1 MSGKSGEYIQ
11 KGDYHKNL
19 DKNWP
24 FYPVYIEKMRLVED
38 FLTKEGKDKKIL
50 DLGCGEGV
58 LVEKFKGKG
67 FDIIGIDFNYE
78 SELVFKRSITNTG
91 FADNSF
97 GLVLCLDVLEH
108 LDFEDQEKS
117 INEIKRVLKPGGTL
131 VLTLPNLAHLAS
143 RLSFLFLGKL
153 LRTSEIERHKG
164 DRPIGEYLRLLK
176 DNNFSLKKRRGLF
189 PTFPVSALLTYYFPS
204 RMVRWHRFL
213 NAFLSYPNW
222 SFLNFIVCANNKND

>member
-19 DKNWP
+19 DKNWS
-24 FYPVYIEKMRLVED
+24 FYPIYIEKMRLVED

-58 LVEKFKGKG
+58 LVEKFKSNG
-67 FDIIGIDFNYE
+67 FDIIGVDINYE
-78 SELVFKRSITNTG
+78 AELVFKRSITNTG

-97 GLVLCLDVLEH
+97 DLVLCLDVLEH
-108 LDFEDQEKS
+108 LDFEEQGRAIS
-117 INEIKRVLKPGGTL
+117 EIRRIIKPGGIMA
-131 VLTLPNLAHLAS
+131 LTLPNLAHFSS
-143 RLSFLFLGKL
+143 RLSFFFAGKL
-153 LRTSEIERHKG
+153 TRTSDVLRHKG
-164 DRPIGEYLRLLK
+164 DRPIGEFLK
-176 DNNFSLKKRRGLF
+176 MIKKADFKITKRKGLF

-213 NAFLSYPNW
+213 NAFLAYPNW
-222 SFLNFIVCANNKND
+222 SFLNFLVCRNKK

>member
-24 FYPVYIEKMRLVED
+24 FYPIYVEKMRLVED

-67 FDIIGIDFNYE
+67 FDIVGIDFNYE

-108 LDFEDQEKS
+108 LDFEEQGRAIS
-117 INEIKRVLKPGGTL
+117 EIRRIIKPGGIMA
-131 VLTLPNLAHLAS
+131 LTLPNLAHFSS
-143 RLSFLFLGKL
+143 RLSFFFAGKL
-153 LRTSEIERHKG
+153 IRTSDVLRHKG
-164 DRPIGEYLRLLK
+164 DRPIGEFLK
-176 DNNFSLKKRRGLF
+176 MIKKADFKITKRKGLF

-213 NAFLSYPNW
+213 NAFLAYPNW
-222 SFLNFIVCANNKND
+222 SFLNFLVCINKK